1 MSTPPIISLPPDPP
15 AYFVW
20 LYSALLAACIGGF
33 DYLTKGLATDAGRWP
48 DLPKIMQGHSW
59 GVIMLTVY
67 GAGIALIAVTTGHD
81 GYWYGLILFA
91 NEDMAYW
98 SWRYLLTGRKPNK
111 LPFEIN
117 KYIYSVWI
125 IVSNVVVLAIC
136 NI

>member
-1 MSTPPIISLPPDPP
+1 MTTPPIISLPPDPP

-33 DYLTKGLATDAGRWP
+33 DYLTKGLATDAGRWI
-48 DLPKIMQGHSW
+48 DLPKIMQGYSW

-81 GYWYGLILFA
+81 GYWCGLILFA

-98 SWRYLLTGRKPNK
+98 SWRYLLTGKKAVR
-111 LPFEIN
+111 LPMNLNRNVYFG
-117 KYIYSVWI
+117 WI
-125 IVSNVVVLAIC
+125 IVSNIFVFLLT
-136 NI
+136 